1 MSINDTMMKE
11 RSDCLWKWSRA
22 ACSDAC
28 CSPVWLWLRAR
39 YEYSLLARVL
49 RGIAQAWSR
58 ACAGSVLIQFVTRE
72 GCLSKA
78 WKDSGLCRIL
88 TFLLSIPTIL
98 LQKLYGACREAFE
111 NSVAA
116 RIVFAVVE
124 ETPLAVAWL
133 MLVIMVIPFKYWNNA
148 YSFAGFLLCFL
159 WRWPRACGSGT
170 SGWIWP
176 FWGPGLWPLGR

>member
-1 MSINDTMMKE
+1 MEVVQSSVLG
-11 RSDCLWKWSRA
+11 RLLL
-22 ACSDAC
+22 
-28 CSPVWLWLRAR
+28 PVWLWLRAR

-159 WRWPRACGSGT
+159 LAVASACGSGT

>member
-1 MSINDTMMKE
+1 MEVVQSSVLG
-11 RSDCLWKWSRA
+11 RLLL
-22 ACSDAC
+22 
-28 CSPVWLWLRAR
+28 PVWLWLRAR
-39 YEYSLLARVL
+39 YEYSLLAKVL

-78 WKDSGLCRIL
+78 WKDSGRCRIL

-159 WRWPRACGSGT
+159 LAVASGMRKRNFRLDLAFL
-170 SGWIWP
+170 GPWIVA
-176 FWGPGLWPLGR
+176 FGAMILVA

>member
-1 MSINDTMMKE
+1 MEVVQSSVLG
-11 RSDCLWKWSRA
+11 RLLL
-22 ACSDAC
+22 
-28 CSPVWLWLRAR
+28 PVWLWLRAR

-148 YSFAGFLLCFL
+148 
-159 WRWPRACGSGT
+159 
-170 SGWIWP
+170 
-176 FWGPGLWPLGR
+176 